1 MEAVKIRVEGMN
13 CGHCE
18 ASVREALETLP
29 GVERVIEVSADTQQ
43 ATVEGRPD
51 PAIVAQRL
59 EEIGFSGMVTDD

>member
-1 MEAVKIRVEGMN
+1 METVRIRVEGMS

-18 ASVREALETLP
+18 AAVREALESLP
-29 GVERVIEVSADTQQ
+29 GVERVVEVSASNDQ

-51 PAIVAQRL
+51 PAMVAQRL

>member
-29 GVERVIEVSADTQQ
+29 GVERVIKVSADAQE
-43 ATVEGRPD
+43 ARVEGRPD
-51 PAIVAQRL
+51 PAMVAQRL

>member
-13 CGHCE
+13 CSQCE
-18 ASVREALETLP
+18 VSVREALEALP
-29 GVERVIEVSADTQQ
+29 GVDKVIKVSAAEQE